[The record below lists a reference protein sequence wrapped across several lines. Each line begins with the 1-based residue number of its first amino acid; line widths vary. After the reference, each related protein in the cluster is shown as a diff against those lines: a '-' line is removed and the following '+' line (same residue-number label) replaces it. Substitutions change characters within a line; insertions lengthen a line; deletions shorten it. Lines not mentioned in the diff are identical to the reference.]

1 MIKCRLQ
8 STELTVLLQ
17 LVVVLCHHW
26 QCSGVKL
33 SVLLSVHCHLLVSG
47 LATFGQLVTE
57 HWNNAYFRRCF
68 YHIRVLPS
76 MYRDD
81 AVHSYDKIHSDSF
94 SFICSAVLT
103 QASCWHR
110 LFSIIFIHTDLMLV
124 WKCKKCIQCHL
135 HD

>member
-1 MIKCRLQ
+1 M
-8 STELTVLLQ
+8 SSLTVLWCQ
-17 LVVVLCHHW
+17 VVSVIVSALSFTVAW
-26 QCSGVKL
+26 Q
-33 SVLLSVHCHLLVSG
+33 H
-47 LATFGQLVTE
+47 FGQLVTE

-103 QASCWHR
+103 QASC
-110 LFSIIFIHTDLMLV
+110 
-124 WKCKKCIQCHL
+124 
-135 HD
+135 